1 MWALDSASLVGAE
14 HVGAVVVTG
23 SHGGLLGGRPDTA
36 LKADAL
42 AALFNDAG
50 IGIDEAGVTRLPAL
64 DSRGIAAGTVAAS
77 SARIGDAR
85 STYEDGILTRVNQRA
100 AALGIA
106 PGMTAREF
114 VEIVRRAA
122 AETREER
129 MTDAAPVS
137 NRPSGRMNGGRALAE
152 MLRLAEVGPMFGMGG
167 FQLLP
172 FYDALAQLGM
182 RHFLINDERC
192 GAFAA
197 DAYARVTNRP
207 GVCDGTLGPGAT
219 NLVTGLIESLNAGVP
234 IIALAGDTNRAHSW
248 KNMTQECRQAE
259 ILRPAVKELIRV
271 EMTSRVP
278 ELLRRAFAVATSGRP
293 GPVLLDVPEDVC
305 HGEHD
310 FTAEDFAIDP
320 STLSVPARRIR
331 PDRAEVARAAALI
344 ARAKRPLLLVGG
356 GIHLS
361 AGYDALLGFAEAQSI
376 PVAHTMSGKG
386 GIACTHP
393 LSVGLF
399 GRYSRIANELIEAS
413 DCLVVVGCKLGEI
426 ATKRYAL
433 PPETIPLIHLDIVAE
448 EIGRCRTADVALWGD
463 ARAGLEDLAEALA
476 DEAKRAR
483 AARADYVAE
492 IPSRMASWRDEAAAR
507 LHSEERPIH
516 MARLCTELNKAL
528 PADSILVAD
537 GGFAGHWTGLLYDTK
552 SPGRHFIPDRGLA
565 SIGYGLPG
573 GIGAALAAPSTPAV
587 AITGDGGFNMMLG
600 ELETAR
606 RAGIGLTIVVVNN
619 AASGYVKA
627 LQHAMFRGRYQSSDL
642 VEMDYAAI
650 ARAMGCNGIRVE
662 DPDRLG
668 EALRTGLAERT
679 RPTVLDVVV
688 TRDPARMLPAVDNR
702 TVEIKQG
709 DRVA

>member
-1 MWALDSASLVGAE
+1 
-14 HVGAVVVTG
+14 
-23 SHGGLLGGRPDTA
+23 
-36 LKADAL
+36 
-42 AALFNDAG
+42 
-50 IGIDEAGVTRLPAL
+50 
-64 DSRGIAAGTVAAS
+64 
-77 SARIGDAR
+77 
-85 STYEDGILTRVNQRA
+85 
-100 AALGIA
+100 
-106 PGMTAREF
+106 
-114 VEIVRRAA
+114 
-122 AETREER
+122 
-129 MTDAAPVS
+129 MTDPVPVS
-137 NRPSGRMNGGRALAE
+137 NRPTGRMNGGRALAE

-331 PDRAEVARAAALI
+331 PDRADISRAAALI
-344 ARAKRPLLLVGG
+344 ARAKRPLILVGG

-426 ATKRYAL
+426 ATKRYVL

-448 EIGRCRTADVALWGD
+448 EIGRCRAADVALWGD

-476 DEAKRAR
+476 GEAKRAR
-483 AARADYVAE
+483 SARADYVAE
-492 IPSRMASWRDEAAAR
+492 IPSRMASWRDEAATR
-507 LHSEERPIH
+507 LHSKERPIH
-516 MARLCTELNKAL
+516 MARLCTELNQAL

-537 GGFAGHWTGLLYDTK
+537 GGFAGHWTGLLFDTK
-552 SPGRHFIPDRGLA
+552 SLGRHFIPDRGLA

-573 GIGAALAAPSTPAV
+573 GIGAALAAPSTPTV

-627 LQHAMFRGRYQSSDL
+627 LQHAIFRGRYQSSDL

-650 ARAMGCNGIRVE
+650 AHAMGCDGIRIE

-668 EALRTGLAERT
+668 DALQAGLAERT

>member
-1 MWALDSASLVGAE
+1 MTS
-14 HVGAVVVTG
+14 
-23 SHGGLLGGRPDTA
+23 PD
-36 LKADAL
+36 
-42 AALFNDAG
+42 
-50 IGIDEAGVTRLPAL
+50 
-64 DSRGIAAGTVAAS
+64 
-77 SARIGDAR
+77 
-85 STYEDGILTRVNQRA
+85 RA
-100 AALGIA
+100 
-106 PGMTAREF
+106 
-114 VEIVRRAA
+114 
-122 AETREER
+122 
-129 MTDAAPVS
+129 S

-219 NLVTGLIESLNAGVP
+219 NLVTGLIESLNAGTP

-271 EMTSRVP
+271 ELTSRIP

-310 FTAEDFAIDP
+310 FSTEDFAIDP
-320 STLSVPARRIR
+320 SILSVPARRIR
-331 PDRAEVARAAALI
+331 PDRADIARAAALI
-344 ARAKRPLLLVGG
+344 ARAERPLILAGG

-361 AGYDALLGFAEAQSI
+361 RAYEALLSLAEGQSI

-399 GRYSRIANELIEAS
+399 GRYSRIANDFIEAS

-433 PPETIPLIHLDIVAE
+433 PSQSIPLIHLDILAE
-448 EIGRCRTADVALWGD
+448 EIGRCRSAAVALWGD
-463 ARAGLEDLAEALA
+463 AKAGLEDLAEALTEEKKWA
-476 DEAKRAR
+476 S
-483 AARADYVAE
+483 AARADYISE
-492 IPSRMASWRDEAAAR
+492 IPGRMSKWREEAAAS
-507 LHSEERPIH
+507 LNSDERPIH
-516 MARLCTELNKAL
+516 MARLCRELNHAL

-552 SPGRHFIPDRGLA
+552 SAGRHFIPDRGLA

-573 GIGAALAAPSTPAV
+573 GIGAALAAPAAPVV

-606 RAGIGLTIVVVNN
+606 RAGVGLTIVVVNN

-650 ARAMGCNGIRVE
+650 ASAMGCNGLRVE
-662 DPDRLG
+662 GPERLG
-668 EALRTGLAERT
+668 AALRDGLAERT

-702 TVEIKQG
+702 TVEIRQG

>member
-1 MWALDSASLVGAE
+1 
-14 HVGAVVVTG
+14 
-23 SHGGLLGGRPDTA
+23 
-36 LKADAL
+36 
-42 AALFNDAG
+42 
-50 IGIDEAGVTRLPAL
+50 
-64 DSRGIAAGTVAAS
+64 
-77 SARIGDAR
+77 
-85 STYEDGILTRVNQRA
+85 
-100 AALGIA
+100 
-106 PGMTAREF
+106 
-114 VEIVRRAA
+114 
-122 AETREER
+122 
-129 MTDAAPVS
+129 MTDAVRTS
-137 NRPSGRMNGGRALAE
+137 NRPAGRMNGGRALAE
-152 MLRLAEVGPMFGMGG
+152 MLRLAGVGPMFGMGG

-172 FYDALAQLGM
+172 FYDALSQLGM

-197 DAYARVTNRP
+197 EAYARVTNRP

-219 NLVTGLIESLNAGVP
+219 NLVTGLIEALNAGTPV
-234 IIALAGDTNRAHSW
+234 IALAGDTNRAHSW

-271 EMTSRVP
+271 ELTSRVP

-310 FTAEDFAIDP
+310 FAAEDFATAP
-320 STLSVPARRIR
+320 PTLSAPARRIR
-331 PDRAEVARAAALI
+331 PDKADITSAAALL
-344 ARAKRPLLLVGG
+344 ARAKRPLILVGG

-361 AGYDALLGFAEAQSI
+361 AGYEALLALAEAQSI

-399 GRYSRIANELIEAS
+399 GRYSRIANELIEPA
-413 DCLVVVGCKLGEI
+413 DCLLVVGCKLGEI
-426 ATKRYAL
+426 ATKRYVL
-433 PPETIPLIHLDIVAE
+433 PPGNIPLVHLDILAE
-448 EIGRCRTADVALWGD
+448 EIGRCSPAAVALWGD
-463 ARAGLEDLAEALA
+463 ARAGLEDLTEALA
-476 DEAKRAR
+476 DDARQAR
-483 AARADYVAE
+483 AARADYIGE
-492 IPSRMASWRDEAAAR
+492 IPARMTSWRQEAAAR
-507 LHSEERPIH
+507 LDSGERPIH
-516 MARLCTELNKAL
+516 MARLCRELNNAL

-552 SPGRHFIPDRGLA
+552 VPGRRFIPDRGLA

-573 GIGAALAAPSTPAV
+573 GIGAALAAPQMPVV

-600 ELETAR
+600 EIETAR

-650 ARAMGCNGIRVE
+650 ARAMGCAGIRVD
-662 DPDRLG
+662 DPGHLG
-668 EALRTGLAERT
+668 AALREGLAERS
-679 RPTVLDVVV
+679 RPTVLDIVV

-702 TVEIKQG
+702 TVEIRRG